1 MPRLSDS
8 VPKYR
13 KHRASGKAIVTLDGK
28 DFYLGPHGTKAS
40 KLEYDRLAG
49 EWQQNGRKLAKAAS
63 EVSIVELAAAYWKF
77 AQGDYVK
84 NGRPT
89 DELAS
94 IKVCLRHLRE
104 SYNSTPGSP
113 SNCPHTAG
121 GCLWQAPAPRQ
132 RLAGPAL

>member
-104 SYNSTPGSP
+104 SYNSTPG
-113 SNCPHTAG
+113 
-121 GCLWQAPAPRQ
+121 
-132 RLAGPAL
+132 